1 MIKFYLTY
9 YFIFFCERFVNFS
22 KLLTIFTNNLVVLGD
37 WATKSKNLTA
47 NIQYKISVQGMLV
60 WMSFRY
66 FLEYLKD

>member
-9 YFIFFCERFVNFS
+9 YYYFFCERFVNFA

-47 NIQYKISVQGMLV
+47 NIQYKISVQGMLQFGCHSDTF
-60 WMSFRY
+60 WNI
-66 FLEYLKD
+66 

>member
-9 YFIFFCERFVNFS
+9 YYFFFCERFVNFS

-37 WATKSKNLTA
+37 WA
-47 NIQYKISVQGMLV
+47 QYKISVQGMLV

>member
-1 MIKFYLTY
+1 M
-9 YFIFFCERFVNFS
+9 NFA
-22 KLLTIFTNNLVVLGD
+22 KLLTIFTNSLVVLGD